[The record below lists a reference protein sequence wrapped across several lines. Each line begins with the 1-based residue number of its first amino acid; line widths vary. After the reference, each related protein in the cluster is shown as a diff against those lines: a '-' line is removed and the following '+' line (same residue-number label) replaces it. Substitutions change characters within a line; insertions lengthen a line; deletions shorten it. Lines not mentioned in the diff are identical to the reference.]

1 MEKEEIIK
9 QIEALEEE
17 KKNVKGTKC
26 EVWSRVVGY
35 LRPVE
40 NYNEGKKAEY
50 QMRKKFNIE
59 NKKAP

>member
-9 QIEALEEE
+9 QIEVLEEE

-50 QMRKKFNIE
+50 QMRKKFDIE